1 MDARSL
7 AQPAPTTTREQ
18 RGLALYREH
27 ADAIRFDAAERVWL
41 VPSASDGGTSVYE
54 VTIGRKGESCE
65 CRDFGFH
72 GDRQPCKHIVAA
84 TIARA
89 KTGRCDGCGER
100 AWRRDLFEV
109 GGDNLTFFEGDELC
123 RPCAIA
129 HGVL

>member
-1 MDARSL
+1 MDTTTVH
-7 AQPAPTTTREQ
+7 QPTTREQ

-65 CRDFGFH
+65 CQDFEFH
-72 GDRQPCKHIVAA
+72 GPGCKHIAAA

-89 KTGRCDGCGER
+89 KTAACSGCGER
-100 AWRRDLFEV
+100 FPRRDLLEAMEDDLGV
-109 GGDNLTFFEGDELC
+109 FEGERYC
-123 RPCAIA
+123 PACARRC
-129 HGVL
+129 GVL

>member
-1 MDARSL
+1 MTEQSL
-7 AQPAPTTTREQ
+7 AQPAPPTTRLE
-18 RGLALYREH
+18 RGLELYREH
-27 ADAIRFDAAERVWL
+27 AVAIRFDAAERVWL

-89 KTGRCDGCGER
+89 KTGRCDGCGGR
-100 AWRRDLFEV
+100 FPRRDMYEV
-109 GGDNLTFFEGDELC
+109 GDDHLTFFEGDELC
-123 RPCAIA
+123 RPCARA